1 MKKVLFVI
9 AILIGA
15 LNMDAQQ
22 VAELNRDNSA
32 AISFLPYNGNS
43 VFHISHGLDNKLYF
57 SNGSFVGGAK
67 MLTLVNTGY
76 FGIGTT
82 TPRSHLDVDGTIYWK
97 TSKLTADQGGSISLR
112 GNGTTP
118 YFDFSNDL
126 TTSYDARFM
135 LTDDDHLYLAGAKL
149 GIGTPNPD
157 EMLTVNGNV
166 HAKEILVDLNIPP
179 DYVFQKYY
187 TGFSSLDDSY
197 KMPTLEEVEA
207 YTKKHHHLPEVP
219 SASEI
224 QKEGLHLKEMTSLL
238 LQKIEE
244 LTLYTIEQEK
254 RIKKLEE
261 QLSEKK

>member
-1 MKKVLFVI
+1 MRKLLFVI
-9 AILIGA
+9 AILLGA
-15 LNMDAQQ
+15 FGMNAQQ

-112 GNGTTP
+112 GNNTTP

-126 TTSYDARFM
+126 TTSFDARIM
-135 LTDDDHLYLAGAKL
+135 LTGDDKLYVGGAKL

-157 EMLTVNGNV
+157 EMLTVAGKI
-166 HAKEILVDLNIPP
+166 HAEEILVDLNIPP

-187 TGFSSLDDSY
+187 TGFSSLDNSY
-197 KMPTLEEVEA
+197 QMPTLEEIEA
-207 YTKKHHHLPEVP
+207 YTKEHHHLPEVP
-219 SASEI
+219 SAADI
-224 QKEGLHLKEMTSLL
+224 QKEGLHLKEMTTLL

-254 RIKKLEE
+254 RIKALEA
-261 QLSEKK
+261 QLPKKK